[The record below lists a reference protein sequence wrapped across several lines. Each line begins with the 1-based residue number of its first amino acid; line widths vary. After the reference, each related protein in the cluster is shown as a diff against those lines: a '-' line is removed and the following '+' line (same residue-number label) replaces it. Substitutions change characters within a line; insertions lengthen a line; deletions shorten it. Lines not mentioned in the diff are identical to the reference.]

1 MISNEKWKE
10 IEEKLKAYYLI
21 DVKFK
26 LGDDV
31 ISIERRRISES
42 KTVLAVFINGEICHA
57 WAVKDHES
65 FNPVS
70 HTVWRKIFKPFYSKQ
85 KLAAAKKKL
94 GVRSFNRLF
103 SKEEQTGGHTYFAPY
118 FPSSRMLISQF
129 KKIEGIEYL
138 EGDKQ

>member
-10 IEEKLKAYYLI
+10 IEEKLKEYYLV

-57 WAVKDHES
+57 WAIEDHEQ
-65 FNPVS
+65 FKPVS
-70 HTVWRKIFKPFYSKQ
+70 HIVWRKIFKPYYSKQ

-103 SKEEQTGGHTYFAPY
+103 SKEEQTGGMTCIVPY
-118 FPSSRMLISQF
+118 FPSSRTLIAQF

-138 EGDKQ
+138 GE